1 MKSNTFKEYIAPVVV
16 LVAICLVITTAL
28 AFTYSVANP
37 IIVANNKKAADE
49 ARVEL
54 LADADA
60 FTQYEGEMATVD
72 KATATEVY
80 TANNGA
86 GAVITVQ
93 TSSFGGALTMMVGI
107 DGEGKVTGVKVTNH
121 ADTPGVGTKNWDSG
135 NRNHAY
141 DGAAEMTSTSVK
153 NAGVEYVTGASVT
166 GQALHVGVCCA
177 LEQFKLMGGAK

>member
-93 TSSFGGALTMMVGI
+93 TSSFG
-107 DGEGKVTGVKVTNH
+107 E
-121 ADTPGVGTKNWDSG
+121 TPRVEETAS
-135 NRNHAY
+135 
-141 DGAAEMTSTSVK
+141 AASFRIFS
-153 NAGVEYVTGASVT
+153 ASIPIR
-166 GQALHVGVCCA
+166 
-177 LEQFKLMGGAK
+177 